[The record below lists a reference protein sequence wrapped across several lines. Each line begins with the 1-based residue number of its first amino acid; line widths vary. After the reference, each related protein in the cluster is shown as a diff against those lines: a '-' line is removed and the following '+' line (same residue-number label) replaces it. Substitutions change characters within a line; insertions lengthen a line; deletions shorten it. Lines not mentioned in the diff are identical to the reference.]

1 MTRPIITENL
11 ASPHTAAHMKC
22 IIVDDEPFAREGIAL
37 NAKEIQ
43 FLEIVGEFSNALE
56 ANNFLSAH
64 DVDLMFLDIEMPG
77 INGLDFIRSL
87 KKRPQVILTTA
98 YPQYA
103 LESFE
108 LDVVDYLVKPVRLD
122 RFIKSVN
129 KAKENYDLHHQAVP
143 VEVAPEHIYIKAD
156 RKYIKVFFK
165 EISFIKGMK
174 DYVIIHTGKEKIIT
188 AMNMKTINE
197 QLPAQIFARV
207 SKSHIVNINY
217 ILSVDLDGIQLSAA
231 AAEEIPLGDTYREE
245 FINKYVKTN
254 LIGRK

>member
-1 MTRPIITENL
+1 
-11 ASPHTAAHMKC
+11 MKC
-22 IIVDDEPFAREGIAL
+22 IIVDDEPLAREGILL
-37 NAKEIQ
+37 NVREIH
-43 FLEIVGEFSNALE
+43 FLEVVGEFSNALE
-56 ANNFLSAH
+56 ANNFLSANE
-64 DVDLMFLDIEMPG
+64 VDLMFLDIEMPG

-122 RFIKSVN
+122 RFIKAVN
-129 KAKENYDLHHQAVP
+129 KAKEIHDLYQNMAQNTQ
-143 VEVAPEHIYIKAD
+143 VEITPEYIYIKSE

-165 EISFIKGMK
+165 DISVIKGMK
-174 DYVIIHTGKEKIIT
+174 DYVIIFTGKEKIIT

-197 QLPAQIFARV
+197 QLPGHIFARV

-217 ILSVDLDGIQLSAA
+217 IVSVDLDSIQLSGPTG
-231 AAEEIPLGDTYREE
+231 EEIPLGDTYREE
-245 FINKYVKTN
+245 FINRYVKTN
-254 LIGRK
+254 LIGRR